1 MWKSMLDEAREV
13 VWLAVLAAFRQWVW
27 HGGGTRSNVI
37 VAGTPS
43 RNGAY
48 SAALFAIRGWQADD
62 DMMDATATIIEAN
75 DVARSVEE
83 ARAALQR
90 QDWEEAER
98 ALAEAQDRIGRILRE
113 ISLQKERRQPNRMRA
128 ETQQSPS
135 IYLRKASK
143 RQPRTK
149 MRCWVSEVRRR

>member
-1 MWKSMLDEAREV
+1 
-13 VWLAVLAAFRQWVW
+13 
-27 HGGGTRSNVI
+27 
-37 VAGTPS
+37 
-43 RNGAY
+43 
-48 SAALFAIRGWQADD
+48 
-62 DMMDATATIIEAN
+62 MDATAIIIEAN

-128 ETQQSPS
+128 ETHQSPS
-135 IYLRKASK
+135 RFISGRQQAPALDENAVLR
-143 RQPRTK
+143 
-149 MRCWVSEVRRR
+149 